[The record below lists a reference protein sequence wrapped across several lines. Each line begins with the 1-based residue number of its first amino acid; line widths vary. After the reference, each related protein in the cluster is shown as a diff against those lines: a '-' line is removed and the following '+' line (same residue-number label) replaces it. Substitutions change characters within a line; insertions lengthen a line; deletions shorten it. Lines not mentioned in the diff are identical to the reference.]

1 MHVKCAQ
8 CSAVYDFPVA
18 QLPEAGL
25 RAKCASCG
33 YVMMIKPEEAPRPGR
48 ALSQPPAAL
57 AAADADLLVAPKR
70 PSDGSLTAPRA
81 SAPPAAASAEGDDMM
96 VAPKRPSGGLTLP
109 PGAPRAPD
117 AAADAMVDV
126 RSDEVVRRRG
136 GGNPKGI
143 RIDPSADAG
152 KPRRGGGARTS
163 EVRNSHHREP
173 DPDQPKV
180 IVDIGQLSESS
191 APAAV
196 APEPS
201 PPPADR
207 AEAAFAPLSTPA
219 AIGTSALEEAARVAP
234 TAAPES
240 FQADEPADVKAIKPP
255 GLGWVAFVFVL
266 LVLGGA
272 FAFVW
277 WRNDWAPIWDDPALA
292 LDVALGSGERPVA
305 APPAQP
311 VVETAS
317 VQGQLEITDVRME
330 LVPVGRKDH
339 VALVHGRLTNGT
351 NRVQR
356 GITLEAILED
366 APEGLPL
373 KTRVAACCDVFD
385 AAQAAEV
392 ARTPAHPHFANLN
405 RAAASRLMPGESR
418 PFSIIL
424 IDLDDDLTQRALH
437 PAVKVRFAEAE
448 RAHR

>member
-33 YVMMIKPEEAPRPGR
+33 YVMMIKPEPAPRPGR
-48 ALSQPPAAL
+48 ALSRPPAAL
-57 AAADADLLVAPKR
+57 AGADEDLLVAPKR

-81 SAPPAAASAEGDDMM
+81 SAPPPAADPDDMM
-96 VAPKRPSGGLTLP
+96 VAPVRPSGGLSLP

-117 AAADAMVDV
+117 AAGDAVVDV
-126 RSDEVVRRRG
+126 KSDEVVRRRA

-143 RIDPSADAG
+143 RIDPAAEAARG
-152 KPRRGGGARTS
+152 RRGGGARTS
-163 EVRNSHHREP
+163 EVRHTHHREP

-196 APEPS
+196 APEAS

-219 AIGTSALEEAARVAP
+219 AIGAAVLEEAARVAP
-234 TAAPES
+234 TATPDT
-240 FQADEPADVKAIKPP
+240 FQADEPADVRAIRPP
-255 GLGWVAFVFVL
+255 GLGCFAFVFVA

-277 WRNDWAPIWDDPALA
+277 WRNDWAPVWEDPALA
-292 LDVALGSGERPVA
+292 MDVALGRAERPVA

-317 VQGQLEITDVRME
+317 VQGRLEMTDVRME
-330 LVPVGRKDH
+330 LVPLGRKDH

-366 APEGLPL
+366 APGGLPL

-418 PFSIIL
+418 AFSIIL
-424 IDLDDDLTQRALH
+424 IDLDDELTQRALH

>member
-33 YVMMIKPEEAPRPGR
+33 YVMMIKPEAAAPRPSR
-48 ALSQPPAAL
+48 ALSRPPAA
-57 AAADADLLVAPKR
+57 AADDDLLVAPKR
-70 PSDGSLTAPRA
+70 PSDGSLTAP
-81 SAPPAAASAEGDDMM
+81 AASSPPPDADEMM
-96 VAPKRPSGGLTLP
+96 VAPKRPAPGLSLP
-109 PGAPRAPD
+109 PGAPRAP
-117 AAADAMVDV
+117 AAAEDAVVDV
-126 RSDEVVRRRG
+126 KSDEVVRRRA

-143 RIDPSADAG
+143 RIDPGAEA
-152 KPRRGGGARTS
+152 PRGRRAGGARTS
-163 EVRNSHHREP
+163 EVRHSHHREP

-180 IVDIGQLSESS
+180 IVDIGQLSE

-196 APEPS
+196 PAEAS

-219 AIGTSALEEAARVAP
+219 ALGATHLEEAARVAP
-234 TAAPES
+234 TATPEN
-240 FQADEPADVKAIKPP
+240 FRADEPADVRPIKPP
-255 GLGWVAFVFVL
+255 GLGWLAFVFVL
-266 LVLGGA
+266 VVIGGA
-272 FAFVW
+272 FVFVW
-277 WRNDWAPIWDDPALA
+277 WRNDWTPIWEDPALA
-292 LDVALGSGERPVA
+292 MDVALGRAERPVIE
-305 APPAQP
+305 PPPRP

-317 VQGQLEITDVRME
+317 VQGALEVTDVRME
-330 LVPVGRKDH
+330 LVPTGRKGH
-339 VALVHGRLTNGT
+339 VALVQGRLTNGT

-366 APEGLPL
+366 APKGLPL

-418 PFSIIL
+418 PFSVIL
-424 IDLDDDLTQRALH
+424 IDLDDELTRRALH

>member
-33 YVMMIKPEEAPRPGR
+33 YVMMIRPEPAAPPPGS
-48 ALSQPPAAL
+48 APSQPPSGL
-57 AAADADLLVAPKR
+57 SADDDLLVAPKR
-70 PSDGSLTAPRA
+70 PSDGSLTAPRTPD
-81 SAPPAAASAEGDDMM
+81 APLDSDDMM
-96 VAPKRPSGGLTLP
+96 VAPKRPAPGLSLP

-117 AAADAMVDV
+117 AAGDAVVDV
-126 RSDEVVRRRG
+126 KSDEVVRRRA

-143 RIDPSADAG
+143 RIDPAAEA
-152 KPRRGGGARTS
+152 PRSRRTGGARTS
-163 EVRNSHHREP
+163 EVRHSNHREP

-180 IVDIGQLSESS
+180 IVDIGQLSEST

-196 APEPS
+196 PAEDS
-201 PPPADR
+201 PPPPDR

-219 AIGTSALEEAARVAP
+219 ALGATALEEAARVAP

-240 FQADEPADVKAIKPP
+240 FQADEPADLKPIRPP
-255 GLGWVAFVFVL
+255 GLGWLVFAFV
-266 LVLGGA
+266 LVVVGGA

-277 WRNDWAPIWDDPALA
+277 WRNDWAPIWEDPALA
-292 LDVALGSGERPVA
+292 MDVVLGRGERPVTQ
-305 APPAQP
+305 PPARP

-330 LVPVGRKDH
+330 LVPVGRKEH

-356 GITLEAILED
+356 GITLAALLED
-366 APEGLPL
+366 APGGLPL

-385 AAQAAEV
+385 AGQAAEV

-424 IDLDDDLTQRALH
+424 IDLDEELTQRALH